1 MDAPDNI
8 PGFLD
13 PILDNL
19 ASALPPTIYDTVVSL
34 LSYSISFS
42 TSLLHLIKELVTSN
56 PSTWDAQVILPPLIT
71 VLGAYLALVS
81 FYRTTGWMIR
91 TAFAFVKWGTILSL
105 LAAGAGYF
113 MGNANA
119 NGGNGVGGQGQGSGI
134 VPTIGGLILDML
146 NGQNQNAAGGAR
158 TRRPSS
164 RSRTQKQQKAPR
176 PKAWD
181 SWDKHEQWQY
191 DENAQSGQNEGGDSG
206 TQQIMGQIFGAMG
219 RAVREG
225 GWWEAA
231 KNAVDNALQE
241 DTEGDGEA
249 DTKTGRRKQP
259 SRQAKTKAQSKGS
272 SR

>member
-91 TAFAFVKWGTILSL
+91 TAFTFVKWGTILSL

-191 DENAQSGQNEGGDSG
+191 DENAQNGQNEGGDSG

-231 KNAVDNALQE
+231 KDAVDNALQE
-241 DTEGDGEA
+241 DAGEA